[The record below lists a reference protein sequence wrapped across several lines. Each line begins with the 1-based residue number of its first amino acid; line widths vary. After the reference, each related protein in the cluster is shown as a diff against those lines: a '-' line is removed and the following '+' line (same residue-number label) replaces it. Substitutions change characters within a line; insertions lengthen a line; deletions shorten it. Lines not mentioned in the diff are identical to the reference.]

1 MQLPAEV
8 RSFLW
13 SWKSITNLHS
23 IICHLSRLPLTV
35 CLYLLMSFSPSIC
48 CWCTQHGSL
57 TVTIWIWSSYRSA
70 SVRHVSLLSL
80 VTLATCII
88 IISFSCFFFFN
99 LPFYLLRCLTLSWN
113 DLRYC
118 HWSCN
123 KHLVF
128 LSVCLSVPQSPQ
140 DTQPTSVLPDDS
152 SSVLMD
158 DTSSQWSA
166 AADSEEERRSAL
178 EKSMYVFKQCKA
190 HGIMMLSQPV
200 HVI

>member
-1 MQLPAEV
+1 MSVAPSSPFNYLSLSFNVFLSICLLLMYTAWIINGDYLNLIFLSFSLCSSCLSALPDHV
-8 RSFLW
+8 G
-13 SWKSITNLHS
+13 NLHHY
-23 IICHLSRLPLTV
+23 HLFF
-35 CLYLLMSFSPSIC
+35 LL
-48 CWCTQHGSL
+48 
-57 TVTIWIWSSYRSA
+57 
-70 SVRHVSLLSL
+70 
-80 VTLATCII
+80 
-88 IISFSCFFFFN
+88 FFFISYFIAYIA
-99 LPFYLLRCLTLSWN
+99 LHYSWN
-113 DLRYC
+113 DLWYC
-118 HWSCN
+118 HWSCD

-178 EKSMYVFKQCKA
+178 EKSMYVFKQCKV
-190 HGIMMLSQPV
+190 HGIMILSHSA